1 MLLEYGHHFDHRVLK
16 EYFPMTCSHAL
27 RGGMPLALACGLAFY
42 VLVLSGCGGGDGSPP
57 DPPDATPVPPIDA
70 ALDKDAELADL
81 RVSHGTLNPVFASH
95 VTEYDMPLSLLVSEI
110 VITPTASS
118 DAATVTV
125 NGTVVPPGSST
136 EAIPLAVGANQ
147 IAIEVTAEA
156 GNTKSYSLTVLRT
169 GDAFADRYLKA
180 GTPVGGN
187 RLGASVAIDGDFL
200 VVGAPMDSSANPDDP
215 SDTGAPESGAVHVF
229 RRDGASW
236 LHVAFLKASNL
247 DPLDNFG
254 SRVAVSGDTLAVAA
268 PGESSSSIALPTD
281 NGAENSGAVYI
292 FRRNGGQWQEEA
304 YLKADNLAGLDRF
317 GASIALEGD
326 VLVVGAPG
334 EDSGNPADPDSNSL
348 ANSGATYVFRRTG
361 TAWQQEAYLK
371 ASNLGVGDAFGADV
385 ALRSDV
391 LVVGATGEDSASAA
405 DPANNAAPNSGAAYV
420 LRQNGDIWQEEA
432 YLKADNAGGGDA
444 FGTSVA
450 LDGGLVVIG
459 APGEA
464 SSDPGN
470 GNDNDAG
477 GSGAAYVFQYDAGW
491 AQVAYLKSQK
501 PVPGDAFGTSVALTA
516 SVLTVGAP
524 RTDRFAMGLR
534 SWTGAR
540 RRTILFIPLE
550 LHGCNPNDE
559 LGCVLDAGAVYLFLV
574 DSGTWMPEA
583 VLDSGQ
589 FYDIDD
595 AFGAS
600 VAMTKGVLAV
610 GAPLEDSGVRV
621 SPADNAALDSGAVYL
636 FE

>member
-125 NGTVVPPGSST
+125 NGAVVPPGSST
-136 EAIPLAVGANQ
+136 EAVPLAVGANQ

-169 GDAFADRYLKA
+169 GDAFTDRYLKA

-200 VVGAPMDSSANPDDP
+200 VVGAPLDSSANPDDP
-215 SDTGAPESGAVHVF
+215 SDTSAPESGAVHVF

-236 LHVAFLKASNL
+236 LQVAYLKASNL
-247 DPLDNFG
+247 DPIDNFG
-254 SRVAVSGDTLAVAA
+254 TSVAISGDTLAVAA
-268 PGESSSSIALPTD
+268 PGESSSSIALPSD
-281 NGAENSGAVYI
+281 NGAERSGAVYV
-292 FRRNGGQWQEEA
+292 FRRNGGLWQEEA
-304 YLKADNLAGLDRF
+304 YLKADNLAINDGF
-317 GASIALEGD
+317 GTSIALDGD

-334 EDSGNPADPDSNSL
+334 EDSADPADPENNAL
-348 ANSGATYVFRRTG
+348 TNSGAAYVFRRTDA
-361 TAWQQEAYLK
+361 TWQQEAYLK
-371 ASNLGVGDAFGADV
+371 ASNIGSGDALGAAI
-385 ALRSDV
+385 ALAGEV
-391 LVVGATGEDSASAA
+391 LVVSATGEDSASAG
-405 DPANNAAPNSGAAYV
+405 DPANNGALGSGAAYV
-420 LRQNGDIWQEEA
+420 FRANGTTWQQEA
-432 YLKADNAGGGDA
+432 YLKVENAGASDA
-444 FGTSVA
+444 FGSSIAVDGA
-450 LDGGLVVIG
+450 LLVIG

-477 GSGAAYVFQYDAGW
+477 GSGAAYVFQYDGGW
-491 AQVAYLKSQK
+491 AQVAYLKSQR
-501 PVPGDAFGTSVALTA
+501 PVVGDAFGTSVALAAGVLAVGAPKTDR
-516 SVLTVGAP
+516 LTVG
-524 RTDRFAMGLR
+524 FR
-534 SWTGAR
+534 SGSGAR
-540 RRTILFIPLE
+540 RGTVLQPFE
-550 LHGCNPNDE
+550 LYGCNPLAGE
-559 LGCVLDAGAVYLFLV
+559 MCVVDAGAVYLYLV

-589 FYDIDD
+589 FYDATDT
-595 AFGAS
+595 FGAS
-600 VAMTKGVLAV
+600 VAMSKGVLAA
-610 GAPLEDSGVRV
+610 GTPFEDSGVRV